1 MNAGTDQWKEG
12 GNCNVCRRAGYC
24 RKRCSEHR
32 RYMERA
38 IRQVIAESKIGQA
51 MEAVRQVAGSEYS
64 DG

>member
-1 MNAGTDQWKEG
+1 MNEGSEQWKEG

-24 RKRCSEHR
+24 RKRCSEHK

-38 IRQVIAESKIGQA
+38 IRQVIAESRIGRMHDA
-51 MEAVRQVAGSEYS
+51 IRKTAGTEYT